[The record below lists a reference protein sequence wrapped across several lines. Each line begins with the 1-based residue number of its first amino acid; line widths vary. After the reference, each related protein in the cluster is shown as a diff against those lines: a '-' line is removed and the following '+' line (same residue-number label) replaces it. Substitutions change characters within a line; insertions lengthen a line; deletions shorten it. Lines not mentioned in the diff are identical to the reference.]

1 MTLQIN
7 LDRTNKQKLPDFI
20 RLMYLL
26 GMTVE
31 IEGNH
36 LKVTNREYR

>member
-1 MTLQIN
+1 MTLRIN
-7 LDRTNKQKLPDFI
+7 LDHTNKRKLPDFI
-20 RLMYLL
+20 RLVYFL

-36 LKVTNREYR
+36 LKVSTNEI